1 MAVNYTPVQKGKH
14 VRVWLALNGLSPSNT
29 PVLEG
34 YMIPEAVSFNQ
45 NVDIVRKKYPSA
57 TQRGVFETAYTIVQR
72 SDAEITTGLANR
84 LPADMRSLFVK
95 LALSGCK
102 FDMIYSYGVCSEPNI
117 YNDFDKLEIF
127 EGVSVTG
134 YQHDQA
140 GAFDETTLTDDVL
153 ENLELTSDF
162 YYEYARPEQR
172 VSLTDTDTYSAVR
185 ISDSAS
191 CGGAGD
197 CADEDRSDG
206 CQKIFAISEDLTNVF
221 LNYSADGGK
230 TWKKINTG
238 IALTDYNASDVAN
251 AGGQVIISGS
261 GADNARATYY
271 YAPLADIVSAVNG
284 STVAFTGVS
293 DAGQHPGGKIYVG
306 SGYVFF
312 AGDAGQLLSL
322 PLSQIGVAPDAVPGI
337 YAAGNFTDI
346 AGISDSHVVACA
358 DAGQVTVIS
367 DGTAAD
373 TTVVTG
379 AVDLAGVHPL
389 DESNTVVLSVAGNIY
404 SSNDSGLSWVTG
416 INLGTVGYA
425 LTFAGG
431 AIGYA
436 VVDTYLYASADGG
449 ASWYRMSNIAH
460 TAGQSTIS
468 ACDNGN
474 MVAYNGSAEVMI
486 GEDALRR
493 QYGAV

>member
-34 YMIPEAVSFNQ
+34 YMIPDAVSFNQ

-57 TQRGVFETAYTIVQR
+57 TQRGVFETAYTVVQR

-153 ENLELTSDF
+153 ENLELTSDK
-162 YYEYARPEQR
+162 YYEYAKPEQR
-172 VSLTDTDTYSAVR
+172 VALTDTDTYRAVR

-191 CGGAGD
+191 CGGTGD
-197 CADEDRSDG
+197 CSDEEKSDG
-206 CQKIFAISEDLTNVF
+206 CQKMFAVSEDATNVQ

-230 TWKKINTG
+230 NWKKINTG
-238 IALTDYNASDVAN
+238 ILLTDYDAVDVAN
-251 AGGQVIISGS
+251 AAGQVIISGS
-261 GADNARATYY
+261 GADNSRATYY
-271 YAPLADIVSAVNG
+271 FAPLADIVAAADG
-284 STVAFTGVS
+284 ATVAFTAVAA
-293 DAGQHPGGKIYVG
+293 AGQHPGGKVFVG

-312 AGDAGQLLSL
+312 AGAAGQLLYL
-322 PLSQIGVAPDAVPGI
+322 PLSQVGVAPDAVPGA
-337 YAAGNFTDI
+337 YAAGDYEDI
-346 AGISDSHVVACA
+346 AGISDNHVVACA
-358 DAGQVTVIS
+358 AAGQVTVIG
-367 DGTAAD
+367 DFTGEDVTA
-373 TTVVTG
+373 VPGVP
-379 AVDLAGVHPL
+379 DLVGVHPL
-389 DESNTVVLSVAGNIY
+389 DEVNTVVLTADGQIFSTT
-404 SSNDSGLSWVTG
+404 DSGMSWTAG

-425 LTFAGG
+425 LTFANG

-449 ASWYRMSNIAH
+449 ASWYRLSNTAH
-460 TAGQSTIS
+460 TAGASTIS

-486 GEDALRR
+486 AEDALRR